1 MLLSLALISSVVVA
15 QTPSA
20 DIEQVWIDPA
30 GRGSLTVGN
39 GSTLP
44 QTGYRVGVS
53 AFYTY
58 GNLRSLNGT
67 SSNLV
72 LSDRLGFQVFGA
84 LGLTNWLEVST
95 HASVFALQQGSTSL
109 GVSTAGLGNPWL
121 HGKVNLLDGQTKPVS
136 LAVDLGLAL
145 PVGTNAAQG
154 NGGFAFAPKVQVGK
168 VFDAFQLGAELG
180 FLFRPITDYLSVT
193 GVSTDLLG
201 SQMWVAGMITS
212 VNHDGPRG
220 EAMIRVNA
228 PLTGTG
234 RPGIE
239 GLFGVRWPAGPVEL
253 YAVAGPGVFG
263 EPATASV
270 RAYFG
275 AAFSNEP
282 MTRPP
287 CVEGQPYEL
296 KACPDLDRDGDGVK
310 NGVDGAPLVAEDKDG
325 FQDEDGVLDA
335 DNDGDSV
342 LDADDLCR
350 DVRGLPE
357 NKGCPDTDSD
367 GDGVVDRLDR
377 CKDQK
382 EDLDDYEDGD
392 GCPEPDN
399 DRDGFLDGADAC
411 PNIVG
416 IVQERGCPAKDSDN
430 DQVFDHEDNC
440 PSEPGSKDNAG
451 CPEKNKQLVIITS
464 TSLKILDR
472 VYFDNGKATIQK
484 RSNPLL
490 DNVASVLVSHA
501 EIVLLQVEGHTD
513 DVGKPETNKKLSQ
526 DRANA
531 VKDYLVKKGVQ
542 ESRLRAVGF
551 GSEKPAVANDTP
563 ANREQNRRVEFNLIT
578 Q

>member
-1 MLLSLALISSVVVA
+1 MLTLALLSSAVLA

-20 DIEQVWIDPA
+20 DLEQVWLDPA

-39 GSTLP
+39 GQTLP
-44 QTGYRVGVS
+44 ATSYRVGVS

-84 LGLTNWLEVST
+84 LGLTNWLQIAT

-109 GVSTAGLGNPWL
+109 NVSQAGLGNPWL
-121 HGKVNLLDGQTKPVS
+121 HAKVQLLDGSKPVA
-136 LAVDLGLAL
+136 LAIDLGVAL

-154 NGGFAFAPKVQVGK
+154 NGGFEFAPRVQVGK
-168 VFDAFQLGAELG
+168 VFDAFQVGGELG
-180 FLFRPITDYLSVT
+180 FLLRPVTDYAPVT

-201 SQMWVAGMITS
+201 SQVWAAGTITAINAS
-212 VNHDGPRG
+212 GPRG
-220 EAMIRVNA
+220 EATLRLNA

-234 RPGIE
+234 RPGLE
-239 GLFGVRWPAGPVEL
+239 ALFGVRWPAGPVEL

-263 EPATASV
+263 EPATPTV

-275 AAFSNEP
+275 AAFANEP

-296 KACPDLDRDGDGVK
+296 SACPELDRDGDGVK

-325 FQDEDGVLDA
+325 FQDEDGVVDL
-335 DNDGDSV
+335 DNDGDTVPDSE
-342 LDADDLCR
+342 DLCR
-350 DVRGLPE
+350 DVRGPVE
-357 NKGCPDTDSD
+357 NKGCPDQDTD
-367 GDGVVDRLDR
+367 GDGIVDRLDR
-377 CKDQK
+377 CRDEK
-382 EDLDDYEDGD
+382 EDKDDYEDGD

-399 DRDGFLDGADAC
+399 DRDGFLDAADAC

-416 IVQERGCPAKDSDN
+416 IAQERGCPAKDSDG
-430 DQVFDHEDNC
+430 DQVWDHEDNC
-440 PSEPGSKDNAG
+440 PSEAGAKDNAG
-451 CPEKNKQLVIITS
+451 CPAASKQLVIITS

-490 DNVASVLVSHA
+490 DNVASVLVAHA
-501 EIVLLQVEGHTD
+501 EIAMLQIEGHTD
-513 DVGKPETNKKLSQ
+513 DVGKAEANKKLSQ
-526 DRANA
+526 DRADA
-531 VKDYLVKKGVQ
+531 VKAYLVKKGVP
-542 ESRLRAVGF
+542 EARLRAVGF
-551 GSEKPAVANDTP
+551 GSEKPAVPNDTP